1 MCSFKGDVSSRPSW
15 AGGALSWGLN
25 LASFEGVPI
34 QLTGFEME
42 HIQMLRSVFLK
53 HIIGLIQVQ
62 NMSACLFMLHEYT
75 CCRSLYSFKILQP
88 NAPAGP

>member
-1 MCSFKGDVSSRPSW
+1 MALVAHLHSVVCSYKGDVSSRPSW

-42 HIQMLRSVFLK
+42 HVQMLRS
-53 HIIGLIQVQ
+53 
-62 NMSACLFMLHEYT
+62 LFVEAHHWTHPGAFEL
-75 CCRSLYSFKILQP
+75 
-88 NAPAGP
+88 